1 MSGGHLGE
9 VAASGRTKCLTLI
22 MIKFFRRIRY
32 DLMEKNPP
40 DGRAGKTGKYL
51 KYAIG
56 EIVLVVIGI
65 LIALQINNW
74 NQNRLDKNEEALLL
88 GAIAKK
94 IDHNRFQHQRGLKR
108 YTEVVN
114 GARKLIKLS
123 GKPIHDSLR
132 SHIEQN
138 LFDVKKRFL
147 MGKSNQISVYDELI
161 ASGKLSLLRSKK
173 LRQELTQLKANLQ
186 LLAAYE
192 DQQNNFVDNHLS
204 PALNKQV
211 DYISIT
217 NSAVNNDGINKVED
231 FDYEPLSA
239 NANDYSNLLQDRT
252 FLNLLAELVTH
263 TNTLLPIYQ
272 RMGENIQRIDSIV
285 KPSF

>member
-1 MSGGHLGE
+1 
-9 VAASGRTKCLTLI
+9 
-22 MIKFFRRIRY
+22 MIKFFRKIRQNL
-32 DLMEKNPP
+32 LMEN
-40 DGRAGKTGKYL
+40 KTGKYF

-65 LIALQINNW
+65 LIALSINNW
-74 NQNRLDKNEEALLL
+74 NQNRLNKNEEALLL
-88 GAIAKK
+88 SAIAKK
-94 IDHNRFQHQRGLKR
+94 MNHNRFQHRRGLKK

-123 GKPIHDSLR
+123 GKPMHDSLR
-132 SHIEQN
+132 SHIEQC

-147 MGKSNQISVYDELI
+147 MGKSNQTSIYDELI

-192 DQQNNFVDNHLS
+192 DLQNNFVDNHLS
-204 PALNKQV
+204 SALNRQV
-211 DYISIT
+211 DYILIT
-217 NSAVNNDGINKVED
+217 NIAVNNDAINKVED

-239 NANDYSNLLQDRT
+239 NADDYSNLLQDRT

-272 RMGENIQRIDSIV
+272 RIGENIQHIDSIV

>member
-1 MSGGHLGE
+1 
-9 VAASGRTKCLTLI
+9 
-22 MIKFFRRIRY
+22 MINFFRHIRKKLA
-32 DLMEKNPP
+32 DDNRPL
-40 DGRAGKTGKYL
+40 KYTR
-51 KYAIG
+51 YAIG

-65 LIALQINNW
+65 LIAVSINNW

-94 IDHNRFQHQRGLKR
+94 MNHNRFQHQRGLKR

-123 GKPIHDSLR
+123 GKPMHDSLR
-132 SHIEQN
+132 SHIEQS

-147 MGKSNQISVYDELI
+147 MGKSNQTSVYDELI
-161 ASGKLSLLRSKK
+161 ASGKLSLLSSKK

-204 PALNKQV
+204 PALNRQV
-211 DYISIT
+211 DYISII
-217 NSAVNNDGINKVED
+217 NIAENNDSINKVED
-231 FDYEPLSA
+231 FDYEPLFA

>member
-1 MSGGHLGE
+1 
-9 VAASGRTKCLTLI
+9 
-22 MIKFFRRIRY
+22 MIKFFRKIRY
-32 DLMEKNPP
+32 DLIEKN
-40 DGRAGKTGKYL
+40 KTAKYL

-56 EIVLVVIGI
+56 EIILVVIGI

-74 NQNRLDKNEEALLL
+74 NQNRLDINEEALLL

-94 IDHNRFQHQRGLKR
+94 MDHNRFQHQRGLKR

-132 SHIEQN
+132 SHIEQS

-161 ASGKLSLLRSKK
+161 ASGKLNILRSKK

-204 PALNKQV
+204 PALNRQV

-217 NSAVNNDGINKVED
+217 NSAVNNDGINTVDD
-231 FDYEPLSA
+231 FDYEPLSP
-239 NANDYSNLLQDRT
+239 NANNYSNLLQDRT

>member
-1 MSGGHLGE
+1 
-9 VAASGRTKCLTLI
+9 
-22 MIKFFRRIRY
+22 
-32 DLMEKNPP
+32 MEKN
-40 DGRAGKTGKYL
+40 KTGKYF

-56 EIVLVVIGI
+56 EIVLVMIGI
-65 LIALQINNW
+65 LLALQVNNW
-74 NQNRLDKNEEALLL
+74 NQNRLDKNEEVLLF

-94 IDHNRFQHQRGLKR
+94 MNHNRFQHQHGVKK

-123 GKPIHDSLR
+123 GKPMHDSLR
-132 SHIEQN
+132 SHIEQS

-147 MGKSNQISVYDELI
+147 MGKSNQTSIYDELI
-161 ASGKLSLLRSKK
+161 ASGKLNLLRSKK

-192 DQQNNFVDNHLS
+192 DLQNNFVDNHLS
-204 PALNKQV
+204 PALNRQV

-217 NSAVNNDGINKVED
+217 NIAVNNDAINKVED

-239 NANDYSNLLQDRT
+239 NADDYSNLLQDRT
-252 FLNLLAELVTH
+252 FLNLLAELVKH

-272 RMGENIQRIDSIV
+272 RMGENMQRIDSIV

>member
-1 MSGGHLGE
+1 MSE
-9 VAASGRTKCLTLI
+9 
-22 MIKFFRRIRY
+22 
-32 DLMEKNPP
+32 N
-40 DGRAGKTGKYL
+40 KTGRYL

-56 EIVLVVIGI
+56 EIILVVIGI
-65 LIALQINNW
+65 LIALSINNW
-74 NQNRLDKNEEALLL
+74 NQNRLDRNEEALLL

-94 IDHNRFQHQRGLKR
+94 MDHNRFQHQRGLKI

-123 GKPIHDSLR
+123 GKPMHDSVR
-132 SHIEQN
+132 NHIEQS

-161 ASGKLSLLRSKK
+161 ASGKLNILRSKK

-204 PALNKQV
+204 PALNRQV

-217 NSAVNNDGINKVED
+217 NSAVNNDRINRVDD

-239 NANDYSNLLQDRT
+239 NANDYSNLLHDQT
-252 FLNLLAELVTH
+252 FLNLLAELVKH

-285 KPSF
+285 QPSF

>member
-1 MSGGHLGE
+1 
-9 VAASGRTKCLTLI
+9 
-22 MIKFFRRIRY
+22 MIKFFRHIRQR
-32 DLMEKNPP
+32 LLTENKFS
-40 DGRAGKTGKYL
+40 KYL
-51 KYAIG
+51 LYAIG
-56 EIVLVVIGI
+56 EIALVMIGI
-65 LIALQINNW
+65 LLALQVNNW

-94 IDHNRFQHQRGLKR
+94 MDHNRFQHQRGLNR

-123 GKPIHDSLR
+123 GKPMHDSLR
-132 SHIEQN
+132 SHIEQS

-161 ASGKLSLLRSKK
+161 ASGKLNILRSKK

-204 PALNKQV
+204 PALNRQV

-217 NSAVNNDGINKVED
+217 NSAVNNDRINRVDD

-239 NANDYSNLLQDRT
+239 NANDYSNLLHDRT

>member
-1 MSGGHLGE
+1 
-9 VAASGRTKCLTLI
+9 
-22 MIKFFRRIRY
+22 MIKFFRRIRQQ
-32 DLMEKNPP
+32 LLTENKFS
-40 DGRAGKTGKYL
+40 KYL
-51 KYAIG
+51 LYAIG

-65 LIALQINNW
+65 LIALSINNW

-94 IDHNRFQHQRGLKR
+94 MNHNRFQHQRGLKK

-123 GKPIHDSLR
+123 GKPMHDSLR
-132 SHIEQN
+132 SHIEQS

-147 MGKSNQISVYDELI
+147 MGKSNQTSIYDELI

-173 LRQELTQLKANLQ
+173 LRQELTELKANLQ

-204 PALNKQV
+204 PALNRQV

-217 NSAVNNDGINKVED
+217 NIAVDNDATNKVEG

-239 NANDYSNLLQDRT
+239 NADDYSNLLQDRT

-272 RMGENIQRIDSIV
+272 RIGENIQRIDSIV